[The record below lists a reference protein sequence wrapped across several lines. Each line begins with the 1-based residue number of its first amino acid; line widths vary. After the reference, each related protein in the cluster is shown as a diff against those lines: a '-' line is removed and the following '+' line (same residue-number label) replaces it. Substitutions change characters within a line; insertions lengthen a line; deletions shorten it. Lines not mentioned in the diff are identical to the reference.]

1 MKRFRSIDA
10 VLTKYGKLIKEGET
24 ITFNLIKGEN
34 TSSRDPLDAKA
45 PVASFPIVAKFGH
58 DNPKLETV
66 AHRMYEQKIPV
77 ALDDSDEEN
86 QNAGEELKGLGA
98 TGGLDGGQAWAAR
111 GKRRRRNRPDR
122 WQWIL
127 EPEDEFMESL
137 GIKTKSSA
145 HSASVESNNHNE
157 DMRSQKKL
165 RYEGVAE
172 ANSSSY
178 YLFEIHP
185 SSVAPPPPPSTTT
198 SNFDGTQPQL
208 SIRATE
214 VKALQ
219 MFQRPNKVKS
229 LSMQQAEDSVMDERA
244 KMTRLMMH
252 GKAAAAG
259 QPAPGGSLLRSNKPV
274 PLSRA
279 RLLTK
284 VWSKEGNANAMEED
298 DEDDVMTDIRFSK
311 RKKGARARQELL
323 ETLGDGLVVDDDGV
337 LGGANDSEF
346 AGKRSFGKVAQQ
358 GNSGPST
365 TATTKTSSSTY
376 DGMAMADDFYQ
387 RDVQAEYEELDF
399 DANEQFDD
407 DEVDRAEEMDASGV
421 VGDDEGEESESDEE
435 EEGVAGLATLAGL
448 KALMAKAR
456 GEATPEETA
465 AAVAA
470 SSVAKRI
477 ALREEGGGNV
487 TSDQSTDEELPRIKR
502 QRVGQQPQAQPAV
515 TAPPPPV
522 PVAASSKVSTVSV
535 DPLAMDETGQR
546 IISLE
551 AIRREIWLHHG
562 QIKVKTLVK
571 IFNVKK
577 RSPEHKKIFGDLVK
591 ELCTMS
597 QTVEGNVLVLKQH
610 YAK

>member
-1 MKRFRSIDA
+1 VK
-10 VLTKYGKLIKEGET
+10 K
-24 ITFNLIKGEN
+24 
-34 TSSRDPLDAKA
+34 
-45 PVASFPIVAKFGH
+45 
-58 DNPKLETV
+58 TV
-66 AHRMYEQKIPV
+66 E
-77 ALDDSDEEN
+77 AL
-86 QNAGEELKGLGA
+86 
-98 TGGLDGGQAWAAR
+98 
-111 GKRRRRNRPDR
+111 
-122 WQWIL
+122 
-127 EPEDEFMESL
+127 F
-137 GIKTKSSA
+137 
-145 HSASVESNNHNE
+145 
-157 DMRSQKKL
+157 
-165 RYEGVAE
+165 
-172 ANSSSY
+172 
-178 YLFEIHP
+178 
-185 SSVAPPPPPSTTT
+185 
-198 SNFDGTQPQL
+198 
-208 SIRATE
+208 
-214 VKALQ
+214 
-219 MFQRPNKVKS
+219 
-229 LSMQQAEDSVMDERA
+229 
-244 KMTRLMMH
+244 
-252 GKAAAAG
+252 
-259 QPAPGGSLLRSNKPV
+259 
-274 PLSRA
+274 
-279 RLLTK
+279 
-284 VWSKEGNANAMEED
+284 
-298 DEDDVMTDIRFSK
+298 
-311 RKKGARARQELL
+311 
-323 ETLGDGLVVDDDGV
+323 
-337 LGGANDSEF
+337 
-346 AGKRSFGKVAQQ
+346 
-358 GNSGPST
+358 T

-399 DANEQFDD
+399 DAN
-407 DEVDRAEEMDASGV
+407 DASGV

-502 QRVGQQPQAQPAV
+502 QRVGQQPQVQPAV